1 MVDSVINFK
10 NFKKMKKYICVVF
23 LFASFLL
30 KAQDSS
36 NKQKTTFKVH
46 GNCEMCKMRIE
57 KAALSL
63 KGVKY
68 AKWSIPDSQLT
79 LIYNP
84 NRLELLDI
92 HDSVALSGH
101 DTSLKDAPADVY
113 NELPICC
120 LYIRAEKIKPRYK

>member
-1 MVDSVINFK
+1 MEVFVLKFN
-10 NFKKMKKYICVVF
+10 NYNNMKKYLFILF
-23 LFASFLL
+23 LVIFSNSNAQNNL
-30 KAQDSS
+30 KKDEIS
-36 NKQKTTFKVH
+36 FKVA

-68 AKWSIPDSQLT
+68 ANWSIPDNQIR

-84 NRLELLDI
+84 SRVELTEI
-92 HDSVALSGH
+92 HNSIANSGH
-101 DTSLKDAPADVY
+101 DTSVKSAPTETY

-120 LYIRAEKIKPRYK
+120 LYVRENNQSPIKK